1 MVYINNLKPRKNNI
15 ISNNYFIVNN
25 FQIDFHIVVYYLSKN
40 KCKIILRRLDK
51 EEGWNNNILIN
62 INDEIISVGSSIY
75 NHKIV
80 NINTKVDLFF
90 KSNDY
95 EQKIPK
101 IIIQTFGSN
110 NISHLLHINSILTF
124 QELNPEYEYI
134 LFNNSDCRNFIKK
147 YFKEDILY
155 YYDILVAG
163 AFKADFFRYCFM
175 FINGGCYFDCKQ
187 ILKYPLSSII
197 RKDSELFLCQD
208 IHKTGLFNAV
218 LISCPKNNLFLKAIE
233 AIKYKIQN
241 FTKIYTPLF
250 GTKKW
255 TTNNIILSLTGPSLL
270 YDVAIDN
277 IDFNK
282 YVTFKHI
289 KKSDDYNDLYIE
301 HNNRK
306 IIVKNYINPK
316 SCGTHYSVLWKNN
329 EILYKN
335 YIKFNEFSIFI
346 YPNSQNDVYDFYLL
360 PDKKLLIFN
369 KTNIFWKY
377 NFKIKIIDNNN
388 HNEYFVN
395 INSSNNRFLMNDTNI
410 YFDINNLLIDYTI
423 LNNIDINIQIDK
435 KLFDIYIIENNNK
448 FYFILLNKSNN
459 LDDLNK
465 LDNLDNIKLNLEIK
479 NYKNITKTIN
489 KKINDNIIIE
499 KIILELI

>member
-25 FQIDFHIVVYYLSKN
+25 FQVDFHNVIYYLSKN

-62 INDEIISVGSSIY
+62 IDNEIISVGSSIY

-80 NINTKVDLFF
+80 NINTKTDLFF

-124 QELNPEYEYI
+124 QELNPEYEYVF
-134 LFNNSDCRNFIKK
+134 FNNSDCRNFIKNN
-147 YFKEDILY
+147 FNEDTLY

-163 AFKADFFRYCFM
+163 AFKADFFRYCFIY
-175 FINGGCYFDCKQ
+175 INGGCYFDCKQ
-187 ILKYPLSSII
+187 ILKCPLSSII
-197 RKDSELFLCQD
+197 KNDSELFLCQD

-233 AIKYKIQN
+233 TIKYKIQN
-241 FTKIYTPLF
+241 FTKIYSHLSN
-250 GTKKW
+250 TKKW
-255 TTNNIILSLTGPSLL
+255 AINNTILSLTGPSLL

-289 KKSDDYNDLYIE
+289 KKSEDYNDLYIE
-301 HNNRK
+301 YNNRK
-306 IIVKNYINPK
+306 IIVKNYINSK
-316 SCGTHYSVLWKNN
+316 GCGTHYSVLWKNN

-335 YIKFNEFSIFI
+335 YIKLNEFSIFI
-346 YPNSQNDVYDFYLL
+346 YPSLQNDIFDFYLL
-360 PDKKLLIFN
+360 PDKKLLAFN
-369 KTNIFWKY
+369 KTNIFWK
-377 NFKIKIIDNNN
+377 NHFKIKIIDNNN

-395 INSSNNRFLMNDTNI
+395 INNSNNRFLIINTSID
-410 YFDINNLLIDYTI
+410 FHINNLLIDYTI
-423 LNNIDINIQIDK
+423 LNDIYKDNQINK
-435 KLFDIYIIENNNK
+435 KIFDIYIIQHNEK
-448 FYFILLNKSNN
+448 FYFILLNN
-459 LDDLNK
+459 
-465 LDNLDNIKLNLEIK
+465 LDNLNNIK
-479 NYKNITKTIN
+479 
-489 KKINDNIIIE
+489 
-499 KIILELI
+499 